1 MQKASI
7 PSRLAVFALVFS
19 LAACSFPGVY
29 RIDVQQGNIIDQ
41 EDLDRLS
48 PTMTR
53 DDVRDLLGTPITV
66 NSFDPD
72 REHYLYTFQE
82 DGGEI
87 RKQQVTI
94 IYEDDQYLRHEAEL
108 LEETP
113 AN

>member
-7 PSRLAVFALVFS
+7 PACLAAVTLTLS

-41 EDLDRLS
+41 EDLGELN

-53 DDVRDLLGTPITV
+53 ADVHELLGTPITV
-66 NSFDPD
+66 SSFNPD

-87 RKQQVTI
+87 RKQRVTV
-94 IYEDDQYLRHEAEL
+94 IYAEGQYLRHEAKL

>member
-7 PSRLAVFALVFS
+7 PACLAAVTLTLS

-41 EDLDRLS
+41 EDLGDLN
-48 PTMTR
+48 PTMSR
-53 DDVRDLLGTPITV
+53 ADVRDLLGTPITV
-66 NSFDPD
+66 SSFNPD
-72 REHYLYTFQE
+72 REYYLYTFQE
-82 DGGEI
+82 GGGEI
-87 RKQQVTI
+87 RKQRVTI
-94 IYEDDQYLRHEAEL
+94 IYEGNQYLRHEAKL

>member
-7 PSRLAVFALVFS
+7 PACLAVVTLTLS

-29 RIDVQQGNIIDQ
+29 RIDVQQGNIIDR
-41 EDLDRLS
+41 EDLGKLNPS
-48 PTMTR
+48 MTR
-53 DDVRDLLGTPITV
+53 ADVHGLLGTPITTS
-66 NSFDPD
+66 SFNPG
-72 REHYLYTFQE
+72 REHYVYTFQE

-87 RKQQVTI
+87 RKQRVTV
-94 IYEDDQYLRHEAEL
+94 IYEDNQYLRHDAKL